1 MSLQKTTP
9 KLVEDLMTGDMLT
22 VRAADGLEHAR
33 DLMLSLGIH
42 ALPVVAEDGK
52 VVGIV
57 TSHDLVD
64 DQLSFEDGP
73 IIEEIM
79 TSPVVTI
86 SSEATLR
93 EAAEVMRGEFIHH
106 LVVCDR
112 SEPVGILS
120 SFDLLKLIS

>member
-22 VRAADGLEHAR
+22 VRVSDTLERAR

-42 ALPVVAEDGK
+42 ALPVVAEGGN
-52 VVGIV
+52 VVGII

-64 DQLSFEDGP
+64 DQLSFEDDA

-86 SSEATLR
+86 SCEATLR

-106 LVVCDR
+106 LVVLDGL
-112 SEPVGILS
+112 EPVGILS
-120 SFDLLKLIS
+120 SFDLLRLLT